1 MLEEYLKKPVFIYI
15 LEFISATIVCYALY
29 VSYPQHRLIWAMT
42 SVSLVLTP
50 RSEHSRA
57 LIYSRIKANLLGVF
71 TGLLIMMIHK
81 PGIIVFCVGAVL
93 AILLSRM
100 FNIMD
105 SVRSA
110 LVALIVIMI
119 PEYRESSYVVAL
131 ERVVCVITGCVIA
144 LIVTY
149 LFDFV
154 LLKLSEPD
162 RGKVSDGRQ
171 DSI

>member
-29 VSYPQHRLIWAMT
+29 ISYPQHRLIWAMT
-42 SVSLVLTP
+42 SISLVLTP
-50 RSEHSRA
+50 KSEQSRA
-57 LIYSRIKANLLGVF
+57 LIYSRIKANLLGAF
-71 TGLLIMMIHK
+71 TGLLLLMIHK
-81 PGIIVFCVGAVL
+81 PGIIVFCL
-93 AILLSRM
+93 AAILTILLSNV

-131 ERVVCVITGCVIA
+131 ERVVCVVTGCVIA

-149 LFDFV
+149 LFDFI
-154 LLKLSEPD
+154 LIKLSEPD
-162 RGKVSDGRQ
+162 SGKLSD
-171 DSI
+171 D

>member
-15 LEFISATIVCYALY
+15 LEFISATVVCYALY
-29 VSYPQHRLIWAMT
+29 ISYPQHRLIWAMT

-50 RSEHSRA
+50 RSEQSRA
-57 LIYSRIKANLLGVF
+57 LIYNRIKANLMGAF
-71 TGLLIMMIHK
+71 TGLLIMMVHK
-81 PGIIVFCVGAVL
+81 PGIAVFCLGAVL
-93 AILLSRM
+93 TILLSNM

-144 LIVTY
+144 FFVTY
-149 LFDFV
+149 LFDFI
-154 LLKLSEPD
+154 LLKLSGPD
-162 RGKVSDGRQ
+162 SGKISDNKQGN
-171 DSI
+171 I